1 MKSCHV
7 GAVLLI
13 PVLAAR
19 DKNSRR
25 GVKRMMLLLLVL
37 NALYISY
44 PPTSPSSIRS
54 SSPQP
59 ERLRGPRARAAK

>member
-19 DKNSRR
+19 DKNPRR
-25 GVKRMMLLLLVL
+25 GVKRM
-37 NALYISY
+37 
-44 PPTSPSSIRS
+44 
-54 SSPQP
+54 
-59 ERLRGPRARAAK
+59 K